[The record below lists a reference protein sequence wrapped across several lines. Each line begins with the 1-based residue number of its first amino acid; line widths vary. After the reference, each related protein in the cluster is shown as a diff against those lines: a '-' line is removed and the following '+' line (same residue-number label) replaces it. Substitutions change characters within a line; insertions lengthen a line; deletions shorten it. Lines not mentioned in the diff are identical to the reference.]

1 MSASPSSQNQTL
13 FRAQLSVR
21 WRDLD
26 AFNHVNNAMFLS
38 YIEEARL
45 RWLLTID
52 GEWMH
57 AHAAPVIAS
66 VQLDLKRP
74 IGWPGEVLVELR
86 CDRIGSSSLTIA
98 HRLLSA
104 GADGV
109 LYADGHTVL
118 VWMDPATGHSTPLPD
133 AVRQH
138 VNGTKPAKSVLP

>member
-1 MSASPSSQNQTL
+1 MISPETIAVPEL
-13 FRAQLSVR
+13 FRTTLGIR

-66 VQLDLKRP
+66 IQIDLKHP
-74 IGWPGEVLVELR
+74 IGWPGDVVVELR

-104 GADGV
+104 DADSV
-109 LYADGHTVL
+109 LYGDGHAVL
-118 VWMDPATGHSTPLPD
+118 VWMDPATGRSTPLPD
-133 AVRQH
+133 AVRQCAS
-138 VNGTKPAKSVLP
+138 GEKPPKPGLS

>member
-1 MSASPSSQNQTL
+1 MSEPTDSNSIRFPASSPTSPPL
-13 FRAQLSVR
+13 FRTELEVR

-66 VQLDLKRP
+66 IQLDLKRP
-74 IGWPGEVLVELR
+74 IGWPSEVLVVSWCSIR
-86 CDRIGSSSLTIA
+86 
-98 HRLLSA
+98 
-104 GADGV
+104 
-109 LYADGHTVL
+109 
-118 VWMDPATGHSTPLPD
+118 
-133 AVRQH
+133 
-138 VNGTKPAKSVLP
+138 

>member
-1 MSASPSSQNQTL
+1 MSASHSSQDKTL
-13 FRAQLSVR
+13 FHTTLGIR

-66 VQLDLKRP
+66 IQLDFRLP
-74 IGWPGEVLVELR
+74 IGWPGDVVIELR
-86 CDRIGSSSLTIA
+86 CVRIGSSSLTIA
-98 HRLLSA
+98 HRVLSA

-109 LYADGHTVL
+109 LYADGHAVL
-118 VWMDPATGHSTPLPD
+118 VWMDPATGRSTPLPD
-133 AVRQH
+133 PVRRCATDAV
-138 VNGTKPAKSVLP
+138 PARSLPH

>member
-1 MSASPSSQNQTL
+1 MSEPASTATANV
-13 FRAQLSVR
+13 FRTTLSVR

-26 AFNHVNNAMFLS
+26 AFNHVNNAMFMS
-38 YIEEARL
+38 YVEEARL

-57 AHAAPVIAS
+57 EHAAPVIAS
-66 VQLDLKRP
+66 IQLDLKRP

-86 CDRIGSSSLTIA
+86 CDRIGNSSLTIA
-98 HRLLSA
+98 HCLLSA

-109 LYADGHTVL
+109 LYADGHAVL

-138 VNGTKPAKSVLP
+138 VSGTKPAKSVLS